1 MKQWLNTP
9 MSYGCMIRT
18 LLVCIFGLLLL
29 AAAVD
34 QAFNIGGPHWTTV
47 STAILAVLAIIVAP
61 VGFILVSLSTGK
73 PEQIEKSALMPAEQ
87 AFELLRKQEENYL
100 KTSSD
105 QETGTLIVSA
115 RKEHRGKTVYL
126 LSRDEFFKRR
136 TRREREDT
144 KQIKRATITREGLGP
159 CLLFVT
165 RFRDLRP
172 GRYNVWTNPRIDN
185 PKSVIVKASCQN

>member
-1 MKQWLNTP
+1 MYDTHPSRL
-9 MSYGCMIRT
+9 
-18 LLVCIFGLLLL
+18 
-29 AAAVD
+29 
-34 QAFNIGGPHWTTV
+34 
-47 STAILAVLAIIVAP
+47 
-61 VGFILVSLSTGK
+61 
-73 PEQIEKSALMPAEQ
+73 
-87 AFELLRKQEENYL
+87 NYL

-126 LSRDEFFKRR
+126 LSRDEFFKCR

-172 GRYNVWTNPRIDN
+172 GRYNVWTNSRIDN
-185 PKSVIVKASCQN
+185 PKSVIVHIHKGVVSELELNWRD